1 MKNHNCICPRCGGFF
16 ETLSS
21 YAHCSSCLYYEDYW
35 ADSESDF
42 YQAMKTAKEI
52 IRLQE
57 ADESIEEE
65 DHDTKDCA

>member
-1 MKNHNCICPRCGGFF
+1 MAIYKNTCPRCGGFF
-16 ETLSS
+16 EKLSS

-35 ADSESDF
+35 SDSESDF

-57 ADESIEEE
+57 EEE
-65 DHDTKDCA
+65 RLGEGNHEDKDCA